1 MSGMKNIIVPIDFS
15 QYSENAFLSAVEI
28 ATQGNAMITCINVVN
43 SELDWKKLPEKEK
56 LKYQETIDLET
67 EAREKLQNFILDHNI
82 QTIVVEAVVEVGIPY
97 EAIVHFA
104 YQHQADL
111 IVIGAYGKGYQEGR
125 FIGSNLQKVIRLA
138 SCPVLAVKHVVQ
150 SVELRKMVFASLFN
164 QVSKPAFLR
173 MKPFIQSTNALVNF
187 LYINTPQL
195 HKTGVTSQEQMDN
208 YAQEQDELIISKHVQ
223 EYPEVEKGIIDFCAK
238 NNVGWIGIA
247 SNSRKS
253 SSSYR
258 IGVTETL
265 IFKSDIPIL
274 SVKFE

>member
-1 MSGMKNIIVPIDFS
+1 MKRIIVPIDFS

-28 ATQGNAMITCINVVN
+28 ATRGNANITCINVVN

-56 LKYQETIDLET
+56 PKYRETIDLET
-67 EAREKLQNFILDHNI
+67 EAKEKLQDFILDHNI
-82 QTIVVEAVVEVGIPY
+82 RSIVVEAVVEVGTPY
-97 EAIVHFA
+97 EAIVHLA
-104 YQHQADL
+104 HQNQADL

-138 SCPVLAVKHVVQ
+138 SCPVLAVKHVIQ
-150 SVELRKMVFASLFN
+150 RAELGEMVFASLFN
-164 QVSKPAFLR
+164 QESKPAFSR
-173 MKPFIQSTNALVNF
+173 MKPFIQLANAQVNF
-187 LYINTPQL
+187 LYVNTPEL
-195 HKTGVTSQEQMDN
+195 HKNGFISQEQMDN
-208 YAQEQDELIISKHVQ
+208 YSQEQDELIIHKHVH
-223 EYPEVEKGIIDFCAK
+223 EYPEVEKGIIDFCIK
-238 NNVGWIGIA
+238 NQIGWIGIA